1 MVAAAAAVEGFWV
14 KKNSS
19 HKSWLIYAALVVQN
33 MFWQNLQQEI
43 HCSEFLRV
51 QCSLISNNSL
61 SLNLNHSSCLYGLRP
76 TYRCNSHL
84 RAQSVIIS
92 IATFVNHLYPMLCH
106 KI

>member
-51 QCSLISNNSL
+51 QLSLIL
-61 SLNLNHSSCLYGLRP
+61 
-76 TYRCNSHL
+76 
-84 RAQSVIIS
+84 II
-92 IATFVNHLYPMLCH
+92 V
-106 KI
+106 